1 MPDNF
6 PDQLNEGDDDLKTQ
20 IRIRFKNCQ
29 TFYGDW
35 EVLAKEDYDFA
46 LGDQWTAED
55 RLALNAQGR
64 PCLTFNRIKPIINL
78 ISGYQRENSARIK
91 VSPEGGEDRIF
102 SEVFDRVLNAIDK
115 WSKLSYKLGYQFDDG
130 LYCGKGMLEG
140 VIDYSKDP
148 ILGEL
153 KWVLNGPY
161 TVYVDPE
168 CKEYDLN
175 EGAEYLFKVCRFTK
189 SRLEQM
195 YPKKK
200 KLIDGFVEDS
210 DDEIAN
216 GSGAL
221 IIDDGTSYNTRKAA
235 VSKTEDKEGE
245 DELGQDAKFTYKEYW
260 YKKYVKRFFVVNPET
275 GSLEKFKTKKEAEDF
290 ISQLQQAHTD
300 KQAQLTQGAQM
311 IGQMQQMQQQSGQAP
326 QMGTQTMGG
335 QPNPDM
341 MGNQGMN
348 VQMPELPPLETP
360 KIFERTVPEIW
371 IAVQVCGFILQDE
384 VSPFEPHYSGFP
396 FFRFLADWAPSA
408 ATEEYR
414 VQGITRALKDVQRE
428 KNKAKSQ
435 YLHILNTQAN
445 SGWVGDDNAL
455 TDAGWKALESMGS
468 KPGIAIR
475 KRPGTEL
482 REILPKGPNAGHIQR
497 EQAADEEFRQ
507 CSGIN
512 PDLLGMQEGGTD
524 SGRAIA
530 LRIRQAVLSLARL
543 FNNYKYTKECIGKFM
558 IQMVP
563 ILFDA
568 KKMAKVVGS
577 QFMKANQLSEGTM
590 QAYLQMVKDY
600 KYDVEVA
607 EASNSATMRY
617 ETQNTIMELM
627 KTPQGQF
634 VPIDLILDYMDVPN
648 AEEVKQ
654 RVMQNQQQIMQ
665 AQAQAQE
672 KQMQLETAKLQIQKE
687 GQEGE
692 LALKTAQ
699 LAHQANQDNKPE
711 PPKEKA

>member
-1 MPDNF
+1 MPDQIF
-6 PDQLNEGDDDLKTQ
+6 PDEINAGDDDLKTQ
-20 IRIRFKNCQ
+20 IRTRFKKCE
-29 TFYGDW
+29 TFYEDW
-35 EVLAKEDYDFA
+35 EARAKEDYDFA

-55 RLALNAQGR
+55 RIALAEQGR

-102 SEVFDRVLNAIDK
+102 SEVFDRVLNAMDK

-161 TVYVDPE
+161 AVLIDPE

-175 EGAEYLFKVCRFTK
+175 EGAEYLFKVCKFTK

-195 YPKKK
+195 FPDKK
-200 KLIDGFVEDS
+200 KLIGGFVEDS
-210 DDEIAN
+210 DDEIRN
-216 GSGAL
+216 GSGTL
-221 IIDDGTSYNTRKAA
+221 IIDDGTSYNVRKAA
-235 VSKTEDKEGE
+235 AEKSEDSESD
-245 DELGQDAKFTYKEYW
+245 DELEQDSKFTYKEYW
-260 YKKYVKRFFVVNPET
+260 YKKYVKRFFVVNPEN

-290 ISQLQQAHTD
+290 IVS
-300 KQAQLTQGAQM
+300 
-311 IGQMQQMQQQSGQAP
+311 MQQQNEATAAKLAQ
-326 QMGTQTMGG
+326 GG
-335 QPNPDM
+335 QM
-341 MGNQGMN
+341 MAQAG
-348 VQMPELPPLETP
+348 VQAQIPQLPPFETP

-371 IAVQVCGFILQDE
+371 TASYVCGFVLQDE

-408 ATEEYR
+408 KTEEFR
-414 VQGITRALKDVQRE
+414 VQGITRSLKDVQRE

-445 SGWVGDDNAL
+445 SGWIGDEGAL
-455 TDAGWKALESMGS
+455 SKTGWEALEQMGS
-468 KPGIAIR
+468 KPGITV
-475 KRPGTEL
+475 KKKQGTEL

-497 EQAADEEFRQ
+497 EQAADEEFKQ

-558 IQMVP
+558 VQMTP

-568 KKMAKVVGS
+568 KKMAKVVGP
-577 QFMKANQLSEGTM
+577 QFMKSNQLSEGTL
-590 QAYLQMVKDY
+590 QGYLQIIKDY
-600 KYDVEVA
+600 KYDIEVA
-607 EASNSATMRY
+607 EASNNATMRY
-617 ETQNTIMELM
+617 ETLNTIMEVM

-634 VPIDLILDYMDVPN
+634 IPIDLILDYMDVPN
-648 AEEVKQ
+648 IEEIKQ
-654 RVMQNQQQIMQ
+654 RIMQNQQQMMQ
-665 AQAQAQE
+665 AQAKAQE
-672 KQMQLETAKLQIQKE
+672 KEMQIKMAELQLQKQ

-699 LAHQANQDNKPE
+699 LAHQANEDNKPE
-711 PPKEKA
+711 PPKKKA